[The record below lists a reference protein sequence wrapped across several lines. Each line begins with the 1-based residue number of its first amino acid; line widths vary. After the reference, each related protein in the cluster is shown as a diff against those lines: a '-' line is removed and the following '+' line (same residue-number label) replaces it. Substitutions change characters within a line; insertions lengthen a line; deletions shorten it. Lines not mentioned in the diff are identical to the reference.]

1 MDKETLS
8 KYGWVVI
15 VIIILV
21 ILMGFSS
28 SFGLFTADSFKAA
41 YTTLD
46 VKAPFR
52 DHLGIEPSEKL
63 EDIIENCEYYYG
75 ALYLAVAD
83 ISNGEIGANATVSKE
98 NAVAGVYT
106 DENGVPVAA
115 LLKDS
120 TEDTKSSAYV
130 DMIIKLGGNTL
141 SVNADTA
148 IDIHSG
154 NIVIDGR
161 VKGSSIV
168 MDYDGNLG
176 RCIQARIAE
185 SLTVLGG
192 EYKLNSVCT
201 NNSAA
206 IFTAC
211 DTYIDNVTISVSS
224 DSPNYIYGVWAPNH
238 NAITIENSEITVM
251 GETPH
256 VYGVRLTPSTAMVS
270 NCNIYAASPYLP
282 VDDMSGYAYCSHGL
296 TSNSGNMTV
305 KNCNITGSLAAIG
318 VTNAGLFVDG
328 GTYSGYGHGGFYLI
342 GDEANPAYIY
352 NATMVNLDENPGGY
366 ETLEEMTN
374 EAGIY
379 IGGSNSA
386 DTPSSFN
393 FITYMDNCK
402 MLNTRQAIV
411 IRGTVGE
418 AGHRVYVSNI
428 NINDGS
434 YIRIDSDT
442 HKLFVGE
449 NCNFDNDDY
458 RVNST
463 TVLTPEQMAQRVELT
478 NENYR
483 ITP

>member
-1 MDKETLS
+1 MDKETIS
-8 KYGWVVI
+8 KYGWVVV

-28 SFGLFTADSFKAA
+28 SFGLFVADSVEATWNSLSVSK
-41 YTTLD
+41 
-46 VKAPFR
+46 PFR
-52 DHLGIEPSEKL
+52 DHLGIYTEEKL
-63 EDIIENCEYYYG
+63 EDIVEKCEYYYG
-75 ALYLAVAD
+75 ALHLAVAD
-83 ISNGEIGANATVSKE
+83 ISNDEIGANATVSKE

-106 DENGVPVAA
+106 DENGIPVAA

-120 TEDTKSSAYV
+120 VEDTKTAPYV
-130 DMIIKLGGNTL
+130 DMIIKLAGNTL
-141 SVNADTA
+141 SVNGGVAVDVYG
-148 IDIHSG
+148 G
-154 NIVIDGR
+154 NVTIDGR

-168 MDYDGNLG
+168 MDYDTNIG
-176 RCIQARIAE
+176 RCIQTRTPE

-192 EYKLNSVCT
+192 EYVINSVCT

-211 DTYIDNVTISVSS
+211 DTYIDNVTISVNS

-238 NAITIENSEITVM
+238 NAITIENSKITVM

-256 VYGVRLTPSTAMVS
+256 VYGVKLTPSTAMVS

-282 VDDMSGYAYCSHGL
+282 VDDMSDYAYCSHGL
-296 TSNSGNMTV
+296 TSNSGNTTV
-305 KNCNITGSLAAIG
+305 KNCNITGSLAAVD

-342 GDEANPAYIY
+342 GDETNPAYIY
-352 NATMVNLDENPGGY
+352 NATIVNLDENPGGY

-379 IGGSNSA
+379 IGGSNSV

-402 MLNTRQAIV
+402 ILNTRQAIV

-463 TVLTPEQMAQRVELT
+463 TVLTPEQMAQRVEFT
-478 NENYR
+478 NENYKVN
-483 ITP
+483 P